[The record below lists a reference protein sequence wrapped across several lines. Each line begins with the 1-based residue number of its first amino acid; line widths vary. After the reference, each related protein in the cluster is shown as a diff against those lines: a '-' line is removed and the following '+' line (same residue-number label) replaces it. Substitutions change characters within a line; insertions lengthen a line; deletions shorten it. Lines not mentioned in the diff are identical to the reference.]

1 MSSGSR
7 VYAFQSLSCQAIT
20 VSKASERT
28 QQGEEKQRYVVE
40 HSGSWLLRS
49 RSYKS
54 PEAIQQHCDAFLPF
68 RCQSSTALASVRGD
82 APGTQR
88 SAITLIDLSIT
99 SLGCQWDIIAGA
111 SRMPRVRAEWYGLP
125 LMASH
130 ITASHTLTRLTE
142 PCICEDALCTAAAVP
157 DPTWLTSPSS
167 TPRQPH
173 VQAMRPHV
181 SGTSATGA
189 MRAGGSRIETCAA
202 QAGDE
207 VHPTYI
213 ASTESQKRATAR
225 VDTIPRTLSQCGF

>member
-1 MSSGSR
+1 MPS
-7 VYAFQSLSCQAIT
+7 YHFAANPPQLWLA
-20 VSKASERT
+20 
-28 QQGEEKQRYVVE
+28 YV
-40 HSGSWLLRS
+40 
-49 RSYKS
+49 
-54 PEAIQQHCDAFLPF
+54 A
-68 RCQSSTALASVRGD
+68 VR
-82 APGTQR
+82 PLCKR
-88 SAITLIDLSIT
+88 SAITLIYVSIT